1 MRVHATN
8 DAYNKGIQLA
18 ASLAEKVLG
27 NGFFFPSARSNAT
40 LVLCE
45 YIPFRVVSIRDAYS
59 ADSRLSGSRMSS
71 QRKLARRVRRK
82 GKGSVSRTLRAV
94 SSVANSPRNSGSKV
108 RCVVAALQGFRIAFV
123 VTLGKEVWTE
133 ATNETLSSVVCAHRN
148 RHRLHESENVE

>member
-1 MRVHATN
+1 MPRMMHTI
-8 DAYNKGIQLA
+8 KGYSSQHLLQRRFWA
-18 ASLAEKVLG
+18 MD
-27 NGFFFPSARSNAT
+27 FFFPSARSNAT

-71 QRKLARRVRRK
+71 QRKLARRVQKERK
-82 GKGSVSRTLRAV
+82 GKRSRTLRAV

-133 ATNETLSSVVCAHRN
+133 ATNEALSSVVCAHRN